1 MRNVSIGVLA
11 ALALA
16 GGALLAARLS
26 ARQASAATATA
37 AETVVLRVDGMTCP
51 SCGFTVRTALKRLD
65 GVRGAKV
72 AQSEGRAVVEY
83 DAAKVTPR
91 RMVEAVN
98 ALGYRASLPGG
109 SAR

>member
-72 AQSEGRAVVEY
+72 AQSEGPVVEY
-83 DAAKVTPR
+83 DAAKVTPQ
-91 RMVEAVN
+91 RMIEAVN